1 MLSSYL
7 LSLREGIEAALIIGI
22 LLGAVRLI
30 KRPALVPAIWF
41 GTLSAVALSILS
53 AVLLTLLGL
62 ELEGAAEAIFEGA
75 TMLIAAALLTWMI
88 FWMSGHART
97 LKTSLEADVHRASQ
111 FGKRAIFFVAF
122 IAVLRE
128 GIELALF
135 LTASAFV
142 AGSVQTLLGA
152 ALGLG
157 TAILLGWSLFAST
170 VRLDLRRFFQVTGV
184 LLIFF
189 AAGLFAHGIHE
200 FIEVGWLP
208 AIVENVWDVSFILSK
223 ESVLG
228 QLMSALFGYNPSPD
242 LTEVIAYLAYFAAI
256 GLGLQRASQKTEN
269 IARAG
274 A

>member
-30 KRPALVPAIWF
+30 KRPALIPAVWF

-62 ELEGAAEAIFEGA
+62 ELEGTAEAIFEGF

-88 FWMSGHART
+88 FWMSEHSRT
-97 LKTSLEADVHRASQ
+97 LKTTLEADIHRASH
-111 FGKRAIFFVAF
+111 FGRRAIFLVAF

-135 LTASAFV
+135 LTAATFV
-142 AGSVQTLLGA
+142 AGSFQTLLGA
-152 ALGLG
+152 ALGLV
-157 TAILLGWSLFAST
+157 TAILLGWSIFAST
-170 VRLDLRRFFQVTGV
+170 TRLDLRRFFQVTSV

-189 AAGLFAHGIHE
+189 AAGLFAHGVHE
-200 FIEVGWLP
+200 FIEIGWLP
-208 AIVENVWDVSFILSK
+208 AIVENVWDVSFLLSK
-223 ESVLG
+223 ESVMG

-242 LTEVIAYLAYFAAI
+242 LTEVIAYFAYFAAI
-256 GLGLQRASQKTEN
+256 GIGLQWSSHRTAKTVQLN
-269 IARAG
+269 V
-274 A
+274 

>member
-22 LLGAVRLI
+22 LLGAVRQV
-30 KRPALVPAIWF
+30 KRPALVPAIWV
-41 GTLSAVALSILS
+41 GTLSAVALSILG

-62 ELEGAAEAIFEGA
+62 KLEGAAEAIFEGF
-75 TMLIAAALLTWMI
+75 TMLTAAALLTWMI
-88 FWMSGHART
+88 FWMSGHSRT
-97 LKTSLEADVHRASQ
+97 LKSALEADIQRASH
-111 FGKRAIFFVAF
+111 FGRRAVFLVAF

-142 AGSVQTLLGA
+142 AGSFQTLLGA
-152 ALGLG
+152 VLGLG
-157 TAILLGWSLFAST
+157 TAVLLGWSLFAST
-170 VRLDLRRFFQVTGV
+170 IRLDLRRFFQVTSALLV
-184 LLIFF
+184 LF
-189 AAGLFAHGIHE
+189 AAGLFAHGVHE

-208 AIVENVWDVSFILSK
+208 AIVENVWDISFILSK
-223 ESVLG
+223 ESLAG

-242 LTEVIAYLAYFAAI
+242 LTEVIAYLAYFVAI
-256 GLGLQRASQKTEN
+256 GIGLQWSSQRPQKT
-269 IARAG
+269 AQAS

>member
-30 KRPALVPAIWF
+30 KRPALVPAIWL
-41 GTLSAVALSILS
+41 GTLSAITLSILG

-62 ELEGAAEAIFEGA
+62 EMEGAAEAIFEGF

-88 FWMSGHART
+88 FWMSGHSRT
-97 LKTSLEADVHRASQ
+97 LKATIEADIQHASQ
-111 FGKRAIFFVAF
+111 FGGRAIFLVAF
-122 IAVLRE
+122 VAVLRE

-135 LTASAFV
+135 LTASVFV
-142 AGSVQTLLGA
+142 SNSFQTIVGA

-157 TAILLGWSLFAST
+157 TAALLGWSIFAST
-170 VRLDLRRFFQVTGV
+170 IRLDLRRFFQVTSV
-184 LLIFF
+184 LLILF
-189 AAGLFAHGIHE
+189 AAGLFAHGVHE

-208 AIVENVWDVSFILSK
+208 AIVENVWDVSSILSK
-223 ESVLG
+223 ESVAG

-242 LTEVIAYLAYFAAI
+242 LTEIIAYIAYFVAI
-256 GLGLQRASQKTEN
+256 GVGLQWSGQRAQKT
-269 IARAG
+269 APAS

>member
-22 LLGAVRLI
+22 LLGAVRLT
-30 KRPALVPAIWF
+30 KRPALVPAIWL
-41 GTLSAVALSILS
+41 GALSAAALSILG

-62 ELEGAAEAIFEGA
+62 NLEGAAEAIFEGF

-88 FWMSGHART
+88 FWMSGQSRT
-97 LKTSLEADVHRASQ
+97 LKSALEADIQRASH
-111 FGKRAIFFVAF
+111 FGRRAVFLVAF

-142 AGSVQTLLGA
+142 AGSFQTLLGA
-152 ALGLG
+152 VLGLG
-157 TAILLGWSLFAST
+157 TAVLLGCSLFAST
-170 VRLDLRRFFQVTGV
+170 IRLDLRRFFQVTSI
-184 LLIFF
+184 LLILF
-189 AAGLFAHGIHE
+189 AAGLFAHGVHE
-200 FIEVGWLP
+200 FIDVGWLP
-208 AIVENVWDVSFILSK
+208 AIVENVWDISFILSK
-223 ESVLG
+223 ESLAG

-242 LTEVIAYLAYFAAI
+242 LTEVIAYLAYFVAI
-256 GLGLQRASQKTEN
+256 GIGLQWSSQRPQKT
-269 IARAG
+269 AQAS

>member
-22 LLGAVRLI
+22 LLGAVRLT
-30 KRPALVPAIWF
+30 KRPSLVPAIWF
-41 GTLSAVALSILS
+41 GTLSAAALSVLAAI
-53 AVLLTLLGL
+53 LLTLLGL
-62 ELEGAAEAIFEGA
+62 ELEGAAEAIFEGF

-88 FWMSGHART
+88 FWMREHSRT
-97 LKTSLEADVHRASQ
+97 LKSSLEADVQRASH

-122 IAVLRE
+122 VAVLRE

-142 AGSVQTLLGA
+142 AGSFQTLLGA
-152 ALGLG
+152 ILGLG

-170 VRLDLRRFFQVTGV
+170 IRLDLRRFFQVTGV
-184 LLIFF
+184 LLILF
-189 AAGLFAHGIHE
+189 AAGLFAHGVHE

-208 AIVENVWDVSFILSK
+208 AIVENVWDVSFILSRD
-223 ESVLG
+223 SVAG

-242 LTEVIAYLAYFAAI
+242 LTEVLAYLAYFVAI
-256 GLGLQRASQKTEN
+256 ALGFRWSSQQTRN
-269 IARAG
+269 TAQAN